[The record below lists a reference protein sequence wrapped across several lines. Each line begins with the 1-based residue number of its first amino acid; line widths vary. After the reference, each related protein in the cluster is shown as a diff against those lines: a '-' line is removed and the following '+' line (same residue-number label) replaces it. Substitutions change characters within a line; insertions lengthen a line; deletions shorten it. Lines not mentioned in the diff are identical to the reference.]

1 MYLVYLIFII
11 TCCTDS
17 PDSHQ
22 SGRREVIASLSAAPG
37 QLARVQTEMSCCF
50 SPPLIVTI
58 LTAGTL
64 ATLGLGLGGGEV
76 GGGAPGQLAGVQAEL
91 GCVAPLMAVMTI
103 VTLGAVLCVGGVEVG
118 GGVGLSLVVRVL
130 VLVVRVPEPPAPYWW
145 LTKISNKLATR
156 S

>member
-91 GCVAPLMAVMTI
+91 GCVAPLTTVMTI
-103 VTLGAVLCVGGVEVG
+103 VTLGAVLGVGGVEVG

-130 VLVVRVPEPPAPYWW
+130 VLVVRVPEPPAQHWW
-145 LTKISNKLATR
+145 LTKISNKLLLR

>member
-1 MYLVYLIFII
+1 M
-11 TCCTDS
+11 
-17 PDSHQ
+17 
-22 SGRREVIASLSAAPG
+22 
-37 QLARVQTEMSCCF
+37 QTEMSCCF
-50 SPPLIVTI
+50 SPPLTVTI

-103 VTLGAVLCVGGVEVG
+103 VTVGAVLGVGGVEVG

-130 VLVVRVPEPPAPYWW
+130 VLVVRVPEPPAQYWW
-145 LTKISNKLATR
+145 LT
-156 S
+156 

>member
-1 MYLVYLIFII
+1 MYLVYLIFNI
-11 TCCTDS
+11 TCCTAS

-64 ATLGLGLGGGEV
+64 ATLGLGGGEV

-91 GCVAPLMAVMTI
+91 GCVALLTT
-103 VTLGAVLCVGGVEVG
+103 VTVGALLCVGGVEVG

-130 VLVVRVPEPPAPYWW
+130 VLVVRVPEPPAQHWW
-145 LTKISNKLATR
+145 LTKISNKLLLR